1 MIGCSTTTEQEAL
14 QAEADGADYIAVGSI
29 YPTKSKSDIA
39 VVGLERLRE
48 IRESVSLPIV
58 AIGGINA
65 DNARDVIDAGA
76 DAIAVI
82 SAILASDDIEQATHK
97 IAERLEAR

>member
-1 MIGCSTTTEQEAL
+1 
-14 QAEADGADYIAVGSI
+14 
-29 YPTKSKSDIA
+29 

-48 IRESVSLPIV
+48 IRETVSLPIV

-65 DNARDVIDAGA
+65 DNARAVIDAGA
-76 DAIAVI
+76 DAVAVI
-82 SAILASDDIEQATHK
+82 SAILASDDVEQATRK